1 MSLSTLNL
9 VPIEASNLLFGDRVV
24 IDGKLWTVKYI
35 DGPDAIGTYN
45 VYLLN
50 DLAEANAIVVNG
62 LITIVK

>member
-35 DGPDAIGTYN
+35 DGPDSIGTYN